1 MKFQTFWKE
10 SRIFAFCLVSVSVGA
25 VIGSGLWAEHAPA
38 LAPVAAA
45 STAAVT
51 PGSIETSFAPVVERA
66 LPAVVNISSSKATK
80 VSTDGQGMPQLD
92 PFFRQF
98 FGQDFGGRDFEGR
111 NPGRGMSPQ
120 RKQYERGT
128 GSGVVVRSDGYILTN
143 NHVIDGATDITVT
156 FDNKR
161 ELKAK
166 LVGTDAKTDIAVL
179 KVDAANLPTI
189 AMADSS
195 QARVGDL
202 VLAMGSP
209 FGLKQTVTMGI
220 VSARGRTGLGIEDY
234 EDFIQTDASINP
246 GNSGGALL
254 NTRGELIG
262 INTAI
267 LANNGGNQG
276 VGFAIPAN
284 LARSVMTQVMDHGK
298 VVRGYLG
305 LLPQDITPAMAQA
318 LHFKQSEGVLVGD
331 VTAGAPAAAAGLQR
345 GDVILDLNGHKVE
358 DSNQLRMQVSMTAPG
373 TTVQLR
379 VLHDGSEKT
388 VPVKLAEMPANVGG
402 SVQKSEDGGTGAA
415 SALEGVSVEA
425 SKGHGVTVTD
435 VEQGSP
441 AAEAGLR
448 EGDTIL
454 EVNRASVSSVPDF
467 DRAMRNVSNG
477 ATLLLVKRGD
487 NTFYIAVQK

>member
-1 MKFQTFWKE
+1 MKFETFWKE
-10 SRIFAFCLVSVSVGA
+10 SRIFAFCLVSAGVGA
-25 VIGSGLWAEHAPA
+25 VIGSGGWAEHPPS

-45 STAAVT
+45 APSVVT
-51 PGSIETSFAPVVERA
+51 PGSIETSFAPVVEKA

-80 VSTDGQGMPQLD
+80 VSAQEMPEMD

-98 FGQDFGGRDFEGR
+98 FGQEFGGRDFGS
-111 NPGRGMSPQ
+111 RGSARGLNPQ

-143 NHVIDGATDITVT
+143 NHVIDGASDITVT
-156 FDNKR
+156 FTNKR

-166 LVGTDAKTDIAVL
+166 LIGTDPKTDIAVL
-179 KVDAANLPTI
+179 KVDAQDLATI
-189 AMADSS
+189 PMADSS

-209 FGLKQTVTMGI
+209 FGLKETVTMGI

-276 VGFAIPAN
+276 VGFAVPAN

-318 LHFKQSEGVLVGD
+318 LHSKQTEGVLVGD
-331 VTAGAPAAAAGLQR
+331 VTAGAPAADAGLQR
-345 GDVILDLNGHKVE
+345 GDVILDLNGQKVE
-358 DSNQLRMQVSMTAPG
+358 DSNQLRMRVSLTAPG
-373 TTVQLR
+373 TTVHMR
-379 VLHDGSEKT
+379 VLHDGAEKT
-388 VPVKLAEMPANVGG
+388 VAVKLAEMPGNLGRSAEKSTEGG
-402 SVQKSEDGGTGAA
+402 ATSG
-415 SALEGVSVEA
+415 LEGVSVEA
-425 SKGHGVTVTD
+425 SKGRGVTVTD
-435 VEQGSP
+435 VDQGSP
-441 AAEAGLR
+441 AAVAGLR

-454 EVNRASVSSVPDF
+454 EVNRAGVASVADF
-467 DRAMRNVSNG
+467 DRALRNVGNG
-477 ATLLLVKRGD
+477 ATLLLVKRGE
-487 NTFYIAVQK
+487 NTFYVAVQK

>member
-1 MKFQTFWKE
+1 MKFETFWKE
-10 SRIFAFCLVSVSVGA
+10 SRIFVFCLAAAGVGA
-25 VIGSGLWAEHAPA
+25 VIGSGGWAAH
-38 LAPVAAA
+38 PVSAAA
-45 STAAVT
+45 PSIVT
-51 PGSIETSFAPVVERA
+51 PGSLETSFAPVVEKA
-66 LPAVVNISSSKATK
+66 LPAVVNISSSKAAK
-80 VSTDGQGMPQLD
+80 VSAEGGTQMD
-92 PFFRQF
+92 PLFRQF
-98 FGQDFGGRDFEGR
+98 FGDQFGGREFGGR
-111 NPGRGMSPQ
+111 QGRSSEAP
-120 RKQYERGT
+120 RKQYEHSL

-143 NHVIDGATDITVT
+143 NHVIDGANEITVT

-161 ELKAK
+161 EMKAK

-179 KVDAANLPTI
+179 KVDATNLPTI
-189 AMADSS
+189 TLSDSS
-195 QARVGDL
+195 QARVGDV

-254 NTRGELIG
+254 NTHGQLIG

-284 LARSVMTQVMDHGK
+284 LAHSVMEQVMEHGK

-318 LHFKQSEGVLVGD
+318 LHSKQTEGVLVGD

-345 GDVILDLNGHKVE
+345 GDVILDLNGQKVD
-358 DSNQLRMQVSMTAPG
+358 DSNQLRMRVSLTAPG
-373 TTVQLR
+373 TTVQLK

-388 VPVKLAEMPANVGG
+388 VAVKLAEMPANLGG
-402 SVQKSEDGGTGAA
+402 SAEKGEEGGNGAT
-415 SALEGVSVEA
+415 SALEGVSVQA

-435 VEQGSP
+435 VDQGSP
-441 AAEAGLR
+441 AAMAGLR

-454 EVNRASVSSVPDF
+454 EVNRAGVSSVADF
-467 DRAMRNVSNG
+467 DKAMRNVSNG
-477 ATLLLVKRGD
+477 ATLLLVKRGE

>member
-1 MKFQTFWKE
+1 MKFETLWKE
-10 SRIFAFCLVSVSVGA
+10 TRIFAFCLVSAAVGT
-25 VIGSGLWAEHAPA
+25 VIGSGLLAEHPPA

-51 PGSIETSFAPVVERA
+51 PGSIETSFAPVVEKA
-66 LPAVVNISSSKATK
+66 LPAVVNISSSKATR
-80 VSTDGQGMPQLD
+80 VSAEGMRGMPQMD

-98 FGQDFGGRDFEGR
+98 FGQEFGGRDFEGR
-111 NPGRGMSPQ
+111 NPGRGLNPQ

-161 ELKAK
+161 EMKAK

-179 KVDAANLPTI
+179 KVDATNLPTI

-305 LLPQDITPAMAQA
+305 LLPQNMTPAMAQA
-318 LHFKQSEGVLVGD
+318 LHSKQTEGVLIGD

-345 GDVILDLNGHKVE
+345 GDVILDLNGQKVE
-358 DSNQLRMQVSMTAPG
+358 DSNQLRMRVSMTPPG

-388 VPVKLAEMPANVGG
+388 VAVKLAEMPANVGASAEKNEEG
-402 SVQKSEDGGTGAA
+402 GAA

-425 SKGHGVTVTD
+425 SKGRGVTVTD

-441 AAEAGLR
+441 AAVAGLR

-454 EVNRASVSSVPDF
+454 EVNRASVSSVADF
-467 DRAMRNVSNG
+467 DKAMRNVSNG

-487 NTFYIAVQK
+487 NTFYVAVQK

>member
-1 MKFQTFWKE
+1 MKFETFWKE
-10 SRIFAFCLVSVSVGA
+10 SRIFVFCLVSASVGG

-45 STAAVT
+45 STATVT

-80 VSTDGQGMPQLD
+80 VSADGMQGMPQMD

-98 FGQDFGGRDFEGR
+98 FGEEFGGRG
-111 NPGRGMSPQ
+111 GRGQDRGAMMP
-120 RKQYERGT
+120 RKQYEHSL

-143 NHVIDGATDITVT
+143 NHVIDGANEITVT

-161 ELKAK
+161 EMKAK
-166 LVGTDAKTDIAVL
+166 LVGTDAKTDVAVL
-179 KVDAANLPTI
+179 KIDATNLPTI

-276 VGFAIPAN
+276 VGFAIPSN

-318 LHFKQSEGVLVGD
+318 LHSKQSEGVLVGD

-345 GDVILDLNGHKVE
+345 GDVILDLNGHKIE
-358 DSNQLRMQVSMTAPG
+358 DSNQLRMQVSMTSPG

-379 VLHDGSEKT
+379 VLHDGVEKT
-388 VPVKLAEMPANVGG
+388 VPVKLAEMPANLGG
-402 SVQKSEDGGTGAA
+402 SVEKNNENGSGAA
-415 SALEGVSVEA
+415 SALDGVSVEA
-425 SKGHGVTVTD
+425 SKDRGVTVTNVD
-435 VEQGSP
+435 EGSP

-454 EVNRASVSSVPDF
+454 EVNRTSVSSVGDF
-467 DRAMRNVSNG
+467 DKAMRNVSNG

-487 NTFYIAVQK
+487 NTFYVAVQK

>member
-1 MKFQTFWKE
+1 
-10 SRIFAFCLVSVSVGA
+10 
-25 VIGSGLWAEHAPA
+25 
-38 LAPVAAA
+38 
-45 STAAVT
+45 
-51 PGSIETSFAPVVERA
+51 
-66 LPAVVNISSSKATK
+66 
-80 VSTDGQGMPQLD
+80 
-92 PFFRQF
+92 
-98 FGQDFGGRDFEGR
+98 
-111 NPGRGMSPQ
+111 
-120 RKQYERGT
+120 
-128 GSGVVVRSDGYILTN
+128 
-143 NHVIDGATDITVT
+143 
-156 FDNKR
+156 
-161 ELKAK
+161 
-166 LVGTDAKTDIAVL
+166 
-179 KVDAANLPTI
+179 
-189 AMADSS
+189 
-195 QARVGDL
+195 
-202 VLAMGSP
+202 
-209 FGLKQTVTMGI
+209 
-220 VSARGRTGLGIEDY
+220 
-234 EDFIQTDASINP
+234 
-246 GNSGGALL
+246 
-254 NTRGELIG
+254 LIG

-318 LHFKQSEGVLVGD
+318 LHSKQTEGVLVGD

-379 VLHDGSEKT
+379 VLHDGTEKT

-402 SVQKSEDGGTGAA
+402 AVEKSEDGDGAA
-415 SALEGVSVEA
+415 SALDGVSVEA
-425 SKGHGVTVTD
+425 SKGHGVTVTN

-454 EVNRASVSSVPDF
+454 EVNRASVSSVGDF
-467 DRAMRNVSNG
+467 DKAMRSVSNG

-487 NTFYIAVQK
+487 NTFYVAVQK

>member
-1 MKFQTFWKE
+1 MKFETFWKE
-10 SRIFAFCLVSVSVGA
+10 SRIFAFCLVSAGVGA
-25 VIGSGLWAEHAPA
+25 AIGSGGWAAHPPA

-45 STAAVT
+45 APSVVT

-66 LPAVVNISSSKATK
+66 LPAVVNISSSKASK
-80 VSTDGQGMPQLD
+80 VSAQGLPQMD
-92 PFFRQF
+92 QFFKQF
-98 FGQDFGGRDFEGR
+98 FGQEFEGPDSGR
-111 NPGRGMSPQ
+111 NRGRGSNTP
-120 RKQYERGT
+120 RKQYERSL

-143 NHVIDGATDITVT
+143 NHVIDGADDITVT

-161 ELKAK
+161 EMKAK
-166 LVGTDAKTDIAVL
+166 LIGTDSKTDIAVL
-179 KVDAANLPTI
+179 KVDATNLPTI
-189 AMADSS
+189 PLSDSS
-195 QARVGDL
+195 QARVGDV

-254 NTRGELIG
+254 NTHGELIG

-276 VGFAIPAN
+276 VGFAVPAN
-284 LARSVMTQVMDHGK
+284 LARSVMTQVMEHGK

-318 LHFKQSEGVLVGD
+318 LHSKQTEGVLVGD

-345 GDVILDLNGHKVE
+345 GDMILDLNGQKVE
-358 DSNQLRMQVSMTAPG
+358 DSNQLRMRVSLTAPG
-373 TTVQLR
+373 TTVHMR
-379 VLHDGSEKT
+379 VLHDGVEKN
-388 VPVKLAEMPANVGG
+388 VAVKLAEMPANLGQAAEKGNESGG
-402 SVQKSEDGGTGAA
+402 GAT
-415 SALEGVSVEA
+415 SSLEGVSVES
-425 SKGHGVTVTD
+425 SKGGRGVVVTD
-435 VEQGSP
+435 VDQGSP
-441 AAEAGLR
+441 ASVAGLR

-454 EVNRASVSSVPDF
+454 EVNRASVSSVADF
-467 DRAMRNVSNG
+467 DRAMRNVSNA

-487 NTFYIAVQK
+487 NTFYIAVQAK

>member
-10 SRIFAFCLVSVSVGA
+10 SRIFAFCLVSASVGA

-45 STAAVT
+45 STTAVT

-66 LPAVVNISSSKATK
+66 LPAVVNISSTKATK
-80 VSTDGQGMPQLD
+80 VSADDSQSMQQME

-98 FGQDFGGRDFEGR
+98 FGRDFGGSEGR
-111 NPGRGMSPQ
+111 NPGRGMTPQ
-120 RKQYERGT
+120 HKQYERGT

-161 ELKAK
+161 EMKAK
-166 LVGTDAKTDIAVL
+166 LIGTDAKTDIAVL
-179 KVDAANLPTI
+179 KVDATNLPTI

-220 VSARGRTGLGIEDY
+220 VSARGRTGMGIEEY

-318 LHFKQSEGVLVGD
+318 LHSKQNEGVLVGD

-358 DSNQLRMQVSMTAPG
+358 DSNQLRMQVSMTSPG

-388 VPVKLAEMPANVGG
+388 VAVKLAEMPANAGG
-402 SVQKSEDGGTGAA
+402 AVEKSEEGSGAA
-415 SALEGVSVEA
+415 SALEGVTVEA
-425 SKGHGVTVTD
+425 SKGRGVAVTN

-454 EVNRASVSSVPDF
+454 EVNRASVSSTGDF
-467 DRAMRNVSNG
+467 DKAMRNVSNG

-487 NTFYIAVQK
+487 NTFYVAVQK